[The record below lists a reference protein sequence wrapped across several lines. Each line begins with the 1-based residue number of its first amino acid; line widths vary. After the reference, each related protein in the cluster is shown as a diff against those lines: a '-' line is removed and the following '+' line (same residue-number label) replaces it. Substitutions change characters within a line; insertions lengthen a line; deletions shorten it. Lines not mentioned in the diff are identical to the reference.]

1 MANANGSI
9 DEVIGSEAG
18 KQVTDLTEKMNGL
31 YVAFKQNITA
41 INLVNDAL
49 SKSTSIKDV
58 SENVDKAT
66 KSTKKLK
73 DVQTE
78 FVETVYKLDKAV
90 SDTGHALSDQEV
102 AMAKLTATM
111 ANGNKAAK
119 LVTDET
125 KKQSTATKELEGNYK
140 ALLAQQKAALAQ
152 AREVGVVYGTSSQ
165 KFKDAAQSANAYS
178 VQVNSMN
185 KQLGIHNSEVGNY
198 AENIKKGTSG
208 IVSGLNSIWGGV
220 RKLAYILPGLGIA
233 GIFSLLGEGIVNVVS
248 QLDIFSDKLTVAKS
262 KLDIVGELQN
272 SSKVVDAMQK
282 ITDLQKLFAD
292 ATISTEAK
300 LRSYNEV
307 MGKIWDKET
316 DYGKA
321 KQNLIDLSPA
331 YIQML
336 EDEAFADLASKHLA
350 EAKYKKDL
358 DEKQNSIKNNPT
370 TGVYDDAGN
379 LKSMLDKLKLHFVTL
394 EGIKESFY
402 VNGQQKG
409 ESDFAIQK
417 KIDEK
422 TTKQIDDDLK
432 VRKSVY
438 DEAYANGLIS
448 KAKYEEAL
456 KKAGVTPGDAKID
469 KPKEVNRIDDLKKSF
484 EAEKLMI
491 ETANEKGY
499 TTELEYRNKLLTL
512 INEYVNAKETAL
524 GALSQHE
531 KESQTTFNLSL
542 HRETKSNISAIE
554 KYYADQLKMM
564 EVYDTQVKK
573 NDEIKVKDKQ
583 TVNEKYEALDDKLWK
598 AQFAGTQAQF
608 DDVKAKL
615 AAEIKLK
622 QDKAV
627 LEEAIINASFSIAN
641 SISDAIHAKELQQI
655 EDKATALDE
664 AHNNQIKQIEQS
676 GLTSIQQ
683 TKAKA
688 KADAQYEAEKKKID
702 KDRKKALH
710 EQARLNRDLA
720 LFEVAIRTA
729 VNITKE
735 FHNPYLMAAA
745 AALGIAQAAAIVL
758 KPLPAYAKGRGKGKA
773 EHAIVG
779 EAGQEAII
787 RENGK
792 VELTPNK
799 ATITYLNPN
808 DQVISHHDLIKNA
821 SYVHLMKQ
829 GNVSTSTNDKFQSAE
844 IVEEIKDLKKVLINK
859 NLSVNTTNYG
869 GFDSYL
875 KSHIR

>member
-1 MANANGSI
+1 MANNGSI

-18 KQVTDLTEKMNGL
+18 KQVDVLTEKMNGL

-49 SKSTSIKDV
+49 SKSVSIKDV

-119 LVTDET
+119 LVTDEV

-140 ALLAQQKAALAQ
+140 ALLAQQKLALAQ

-208 IVSGLNSIWGGV
+208 IVTGLNSIWGGV
-220 RKLAYILPGLGIA
+220 RKLANILPGIGIA
-233 GIFSLLGEGIVNVVS
+233 GIFELAFVALTPLVEKMDLFTNKAKDMRNVLAAGMATVTEETNN
-248 QLDIFSDKLTVAKS
+248 LKRLYDITQDQTIAIDKRKNAVDKLQ
-262 KLDIVGELQN
+262 EL
-272 SSKVVDAMQK
+272 
-282 ITDLQKLFAD
+282 
-292 ATISTEAK
+292 
-300 LRSYNEV
+300 Y
-307 MGKIWDKET
+307 
-316 DYGKA
+316 
-321 KQNLIDLSPA
+321 PA
-331 YIQML
+331 YFKNIK
-336 EDEAFADLASKHLA
+336 DETFLNGGAQKSYDDLR
-350 EAKYKKDL
+350 
-358 DEKQNSIKNNPT
+358 NSI
-370 TGVYDDAGN
+370 
-379 LKSMLDKLKLHFVTL
+379 
-394 EGIKESFY
+394 
-402 VNGQQKG
+402 
-409 ESDFAIQK
+409 
-417 KIDEK
+417 
-422 TTKQIDDDLK
+422 
-432 VRKSVY
+432 
-438 DEAYANGLIS
+438 
-448 KAKYEEAL
+448 
-456 KKAGVTPGDAKID
+456 
-469 KPKEVNRIDDLKKSF
+469 
-484 EAEKLMI
+484 I
-491 ETANEKGY
+491 ETAKAKAVEGKIAEITNAGIEKELELTENLRKAKALAFINKGKEDNSIVGFTATGSQADKLRKQAVDMAQSELDTFKMNQEDKLAIYKKYIKDREGLDNEVLTKSEPKAKAEKEINRISELKNQFEEEKLVIDTENENGY
-499 TTELEYRNKLLTL
+499 TAELEYRNKLLAL
-512 INEYVNAKETAL
+512 INEYVNARETAL

-531 KESQTTFNLSL
+531 KESQTSFNQSLS
-542 HRETKSNISAIE
+542 RETKANIKAIE
-554 KYYADQLKMM
+554 KYYADRLKMM
-564 EVYDTQVKK
+564 NDYDAEVKK
-573 NDEIKVKDKQ
+573 NDEINVKEAKTVADKYAQ
-583 TVNEKYEALDDKLWK
+583 IDDELWAK
-598 AQFAGTQAQF
+598 QFAGNQKQLDDAKEKAQAE
-608 DDVKAKL
+608 KKL
-615 AAEIKLK
+615 A
-622 QDKAV
+622 QDKYEFAMA
-627 LEEAIINASFSIAN
+627 LINASFSIAN

-655 EDKATALDE
+655 EDKSTALDE
-664 AHNNQIKQIEQS
+664 AHNKEIKQIEQS

-702 KDRKKALH
+702 RDRKKALF
-710 EQARLNRDLA
+710 EEARLNRDLA
-720 LFEVAIRTA
+720 LLEVAIRTA

-735 FHNPYLMAAA
+735 FPNPYLMAAA
-745 AALGIAQAAAIVL
+745 AALGIAEAAAIAL
-758 KPLPAYAKGRGKGKA
+758 KPLPKYAKGRGKGKA

-859 NLSVNTTNYG
+859 NLSVTTTNYS

-875 KSHIR
+875 KANIR